1 MDNTVVLAQ
10 GTSFVE
16 PITSAFSGMGGEMM
30 TVGGIGLVIG
40 VAILGLRKGF
50 KVVKGMF

>member
-1 MDNTVVLAQ
+1 MDTIVLAQ
-10 GTSFVE
+10 EGASFVA
-16 PITSAFSGMGGEMM
+16 PITDAFTGMSGDMM

>member
-1 MDNTVVLAQ
+1 MGNTVVLAQ
-10 GTSFVE
+10 EASFVT
-16 PITSAFSGMGGEMM
+16 PITDAFAGMSGDMM
-30 TVGGIGLVIG
+30 VVGGIGLVIG